1 MKTKM
6 RLQDHGTTGLQ
17 ANGTAG
23 LQDHGTTGLQDHGT
37 TGLQDHGTTRL
48 QDNGTS
54 GLQFGRNGDHAARA
68 EGQRGEVRGARANDL
83 LPPALSSANGGEGES
98 GSDGER
104 GHRGHQAEDRTPK
117 KNGEQGRGRV
127 RGWMGEAEHWAKG
140 VEGRV
145 LLDKLVALLAR
156 FVVLPKW
163 GAETLALWILHTYV
177 FELRDVSTYLG
188 IESPEKRCGKTTLL
202 GVLSKLVNRPVAA
215 ANISPPAFFRLIE
228 EVRPTLLIDETD
240 TFLAGSYELRGIL
253 NAGYKRETAYV
264 WRATSEVK
272 KGERL
277 NQLNGLN
284 KDADAAEDEGRA
296 QQLRLARFS
305 CWTG

>member
-83 LPPALSSANGGEGES
+83 LPPALSSANGREGES

-104 GHRGHQAEDRTPK
+104 E
-117 KNGEQGRGRV
+117 
-127 RGWMGEAEHWAKG
+127 W
-140 VEGRV
+140 
-145 LLDKLVALLAR
+145 
-156 FVVLPKW
+156 
-163 GAETLALWILHTYV
+163 
-177 FELRDVSTYLG
+177 
-188 IESPEKRCGKTTLL
+188 
-202 GVLSKLVNRPVAA
+202 
-215 ANISPPAFFRLIE
+215 
-228 EVRPTLLIDETD
+228 
-240 TFLAGSYELRGIL
+240 
-253 NAGYKRETAYV
+253 
-264 WRATSEVK
+264 
-272 KGERL
+272 
-277 NQLNGLN
+277 
-284 KDADAAEDEGRA
+284 
-296 QQLRLARFS
+296 S
-305 CWTG
+305 CWFSGLDRAAF

>member
-17 ANGTAG
+17 ANGPAG

-83 LPPALSSANGGEGES
+83 LPPALPSPDGGGGGE
-98 GSDGER
+98 
-104 GHRGHQAEDRTPK
+104 P
-117 KNGEQGRGRV
+117 
-127 RGWMGEAEHWAKG
+127 WAKA

-240 TFLAGSYELRGIL
+240 TDR
-253 NAGYKRETAYV
+253 
-264 WRATSEVK
+264 
-272 KGERL
+272 
-277 NQLNGLN
+277 
-284 KDADAAEDEGRA
+284 
-296 QQLRLARFS
+296 
-305 CWTG
+305 